1 MRSGSFYPRSW
12 NNRDWKSGDVKFDMI
27 FGESAEAKF
36 GAPYLLAHR
45 GDLHAAL
52 ASAVPDEC
60 VRLSHK
66 LTGLDETAD
75 GVRLTFANGATAVAD
90 AVVGADG
97 VHSIVR
103 DILFGQ
109 SPVNFTGRI
118 AYRTTYPASLLN
130 GERIDDCTKWWGE
143 DRHIVIYYVKPDR
156 SEVYF
161 VTSQPEP
168 EFRIESWSAK
178 GDVRDLRK
186 AYAGFH
192 PQVEKV
198 LAACPDVHKWAIVDR
213 NSLERWA
220 DGKVTLLGD
229 ACHPMTPYM
238 AQGAAMAIEDA
249 AVLSRCLEGIERDQS
264 RRCLPPLRDDAAR
277 AHLAR
282 AGHLAQE
289 HLAQGED
296 RYRLGLWLR
305 RLDRAT
311 RRLRRCRGKPLH
323 TFPDHALNKVHA
335 AVEHDGLAGHV
346 VVAEHHQHRLRDLL
360 GMAEPAERDAR
371 GEIAAAAH
379 HVGVDQRRRD
389 RIDGDAVLD
398 QPRRVAARQ
407 ALHAG
412 LGGVVVRADRAG
424 AARRARGDVDDA
436 APFLRAHRRYH
447 GLRAEKGRFEIDR

>member
-1 MRSGSFYPRSW
+1 MVKPLNIAIIGAGMGGLATAAALRRVGISVTVYEQAPQFTRLGAGGIQVGCNAMKVLRKLGLEDRMRSGSFYPRSW

-27 FGESAEAKF
+27 FGESAEEKF

-66 LTGLDETAD
+66 VTGLDETAD

-97 VHSIVR
+97 VHSVVR
-103 DILFGQ
+103 DMLFGH

-178 GDVRDLRK
+178 GDVRALRK
-186 AYAGFH
+186 AYEGFH

-213 NSLERWA
+213 SSLERWA
-220 DGKVTLLGD
+220 EGKVTLLGD
-229 ACHPMTPYM
+229 SCHPMTPYM

-249 AVLSRCLEGIERDQS
+249 AVLSRCLKGVEREGIADAF
-264 RRCLPPLRDDAAR
+264 RRF
-277 AHLAR
+277 
-282 AGHLAQE
+282 E
-289 HLAQGED
+289 T
-296 RYRLGLWLR
+296 
-305 RLDRAT
+305 T
-311 RRLRRCRGKPLH
+311 RRERTSRVQNTSRKNTCLREKTDTDWVYGYDAWTVPL
-323 TFPDHALNKVHA
+323 A
-335 AVEHDGLAGHV
+335 A
-346 VVAEHHQHRLRDLL
+346 
-360 GMAEPAERDAR
+360 
-371 GEIAAAAH
+371 
-379 HVGVDQRRRD
+379 
-389 RIDGDAVLD
+389 
-398 QPRRVAARQ
+398 
-407 ALHAG
+407 
-412 LGGVVVRADRAG
+412 
-424 AARRARGDVDDA
+424 
-436 APFLRAHRRYH
+436 
-447 GLRAEKGRFEIDR
+447 

>member
-1 MRSGSFYPRSW
+1 MR
-12 NNRDWKSGDVKFDMI
+12 
-27 FGESAEAKF
+27 
-36 GAPYLLAHR
+36 
-45 GDLHAAL
+45 
-52 ASAVPDEC
+52 
-60 VRLSHK
+60 RLGHK

-75 GVRLTFANGATAVAD
+75 GVRLTFANGTTAVAD

-168 EFRIESWSAK
+168 EFRVESWSAK

-186 AYAGFH
+186 AYEGFH

-249 AVLSRCLEGIERDQS
+249 AVLSRCLDGIERDQIADAFRRFETTRRERTS
-264 RRCLPPLRDDAAR
+264 RVQDTSRKNT
-277 AHLAR
+277 
-282 AGHLAQE
+282 
-289 HLAQGED
+289 
-296 RYRLGLWLR
+296 WLR
-305 RLDRAT
+305 EKTDTDWVYGYDAWT
-311 RRLRRCRGKPLH
+311 APL
-323 TFPDHALNKVHA
+323 A
-335 AVEHDGLAGHV
+335 A
-346 VVAEHHQHRLRDLL
+346 
-360 GMAEPAERDAR
+360 
-371 GEIAAAAH
+371 
-379 HVGVDQRRRD
+379 
-389 RIDGDAVLD
+389 
-398 QPRRVAARQ
+398 
-407 ALHAG
+407 
-412 LGGVVVRADRAG
+412 
-424 AARRARGDVDDA
+424 
-436 APFLRAHRRYH
+436 
-447 GLRAEKGRFEIDR
+447 